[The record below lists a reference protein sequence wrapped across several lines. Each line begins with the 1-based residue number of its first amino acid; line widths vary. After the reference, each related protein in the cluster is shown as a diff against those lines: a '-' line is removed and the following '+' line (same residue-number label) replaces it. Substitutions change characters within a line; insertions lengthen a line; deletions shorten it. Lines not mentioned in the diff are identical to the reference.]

1 MFIHGNL
8 KILRTR
14 KGRSQQEVAD
24 ALNITRSKIAGYE
37 TTINPSIDGLIQF
50 SEYFNVSIDI
60 LVKIDLSKMSD
71 YNLRQLERGSDSYVD
86 GHKLRILATTIDRN
100 NRELIEM
107 VPIKAKASYLA
118 GFADPEFI
126 SELPMLD
133 LPMLDHNKKH
143 RVFQIDGDS
152 MLPILSGS
160 YIVTEYIENWNQA
173 KDGEKYI
180 VVTENDGVV
189 FKLLYNKIT
198 ENQSFLL
205 CSTNPLYPPFEVNVN
220 EIKEVWKYVLTI
232 SA

>member
-152 MLPILSGS
+152 MLPIISGS
-160 YIVTEYIENWNQA
+160 YIVTEYIENWNLA

-189 FKLLYNKIT
+189 FKLIYNKIA
-198 ENQSFLL
+198 ENQSLLL

-220 EIKEVWKYVLTI
+220 ETKEVWKYVLTI